1 MKYDN
6 SKIKT
11 YFRIIFILP
20 ILYIIHYICINYIHL
35 PANIKN
41 TEITFI
47 KGVGP
52 KRAEAFEKLG
62 LKHASDLVSVYPR
75 MYLKN
80 ITLRSL
86 AKFHEQNVIF
96 KGKVIDKYMP
106 FRQNHPTRI
115 VIFDGTASIESLLW
129 GNAKFREK
137 QFKIGDEYIF
147 WGKTSFNAYDRA
159 IKLEIRDHKKYEA
172 TDEEMMKY
180 PNIPVYILS
189 EELKKTWIRPLTLT
203 KIIFNALKLSLENIN
218 EILSEPVRIENDL
231 LDHKTAI
238 LKMHYP
244 RTEEEIETTRRTLAF
259 EELFYL
265 QIIIA
270 LRKNIQSSEEKF
282 IKIEKPGEKF
292 TKLFTQHLGFELTAA
307 QKKVIKEIIAD
318 MRSSIPM
325 NRLLQGDV
333 GSGKT
338 IVAVFC
344 MLAAAESGYQAAFM
358 APTEILAEQHYK
370 TLSEYFN
377 KLGIHSVILTG
388 SIKNKDR
395 ELILNDIKTG
405 NAKIIVGTH
414 AIIQDKVEFNSL
426 ALAVIDEQHKFGV
439 LQRAKLR
446 SKGINPDILVMT
458 ATPIPR
464 TLSLTLYGELEVS
477 VIDELPKNR
486 KNIKTALRGE
496 IDRIKVYDFIRK
508 EIKSGRQAYIVYP
521 IIDESEKLDLKSAI
535 KHYEILN
542 DGIFSDLKLG
552 LVHGRMPWKEIDTTI
567 NDFKS
572 RKLDILVSTTVI
584 EVGIDIPNASIMLIE
599 EAQRFGL
606 SQLHQLRGRVGRGAE
621 QSYCILMA
629 GDGGE
634 ISAERLKIMTE
645 TNDGFKISETDLKLR
660 GPGEFFGTKQ
670 SGELKFTAAD
680 LAKDSDLINKAKDSA
695 FKVIKEDPQLRSY
708 HNDVIREH
716 FFKNYKSS
724 FELIKV
730 A

>member
-1 MKYDN
+1 M
-6 SKIKT
+6 
-11 YFRIIFILP
+11 
-20 ILYIIHYICINYIHL
+20 
-35 PANIKN
+35 PANIKI
-41 TEITFI
+41 TEIAYI

-62 LKHASDLVSVYPR
+62 LKYASDLVSVYPR

-80 ITLRSL
+80 ITLRSI
-86 AKFHEQNVIF
+86 AKFHEQNIIF

-147 WGKTSFNAYDRA
+147 WGKTSFNAYDRS
-159 IKLEIRDHKKYEA
+159 IKLEIRDHKKYDD
-172 TDEEMMKY
+172 TDEELMKY

-203 KIIFNALKLSLENIN
+203 KIIFNAIKLSLENIN
-218 EILSEPVRIENDL
+218 EVLSEPVRIENEL
-231 LDHKTAI
+231 LDHKSAI

-244 RTEEEIETTRRTLAF
+244 RKDEEIETTRKTLAF

-265 QIIIA
+265 QLIIA
-270 LRKNIQSSEEKF
+270 LRKNVQASYEKN
-282 IKIEKPGEKF
+282 IKIEKPGDKF
-292 TKLFTQHLGFELTAA
+292 EKLFSQHLGFELTAA
-307 QKKVIKEIIAD
+307 QKRVIKEIIKD
-318 MRSSIPM
+318 MRSSKPM

-370 TLSEYFN
+370 TLSDYFN

-395 ELILNDIKTG
+395 GKIVDDIKTG
-405 NAKIIVGTH
+405 KAKIIVGTH
-414 AIIQDKVEFNSL
+414 ALIQDKVEFNSL
-426 ALAVIDEQHKFGV
+426 GLAVIDEQHKFGV

-446 SKGINPDILVMT
+446 SKGNNPDILVMT

-464 TLSLTLYGELEVS
+464 TLSLTVYGELDVS
-477 VIDELPKNR
+477 VIDELPSHR

-496 IDRIKVYDFIRK
+496 FDRIKVYDFVRK
-508 EIKSGRQAYIVYP
+508 EIRAGRQAYIVYP

-535 KHYEILN
+535 KHYEILK
-542 DGIFSDLKLG
+542 DGVFSDLKLG
-552 LVHGRMPWKEIDTTI
+552 LVHGRMPWKEIDETI
-567 NDFKS
+567 AAFKS
-572 RKLDILVSTTVI
+572 RTLDILVATTVI
-584 EVGIDIPNASIMLIE
+584 EVGIDIPNATIMIIE

-629 GDGGE
+629 AESGD
-634 ISAERLKIMTE
+634 ISSERLKIMTE

-660 GPGEFFGTKQ
+660 GPGEFFGTRQ
-670 SGELKFTAAD
+670 SGDLKFSAAD
-680 LAKDSDLINKAKDSA
+680 LAKDTDLILKAKESA

-716 FFKNYKSS
+716 FLKNYRTS
-724 FELIKV
+724 FDLIKV

>member
-1 MKYDN
+1 MN
-6 SKIKT
+6 KINN
-11 YFRIIFILP
+11 
-20 ILYIIHYICINYIHL
+20 IHYICINYIHL
-35 PANIKN
+35 PANIKI
-41 TEITFI
+41 TEIAYI

-62 LKHASDLVSVYPR
+62 LKYASDLVSVYPR

-80 ITLRSL
+80 ISLRSI
-86 AKFHEQNVIF
+86 AKFHEQNIIF

-137 QFKIGDEYIF
+137 QFKIGEEYIF
-147 WGKTSFNAYDRA
+147 WGKTSFNAYDRS
-159 IKLEIRDHKKYEA
+159 IKLEIRDHKKYDD
-172 TDEEMMKY
+172 TDEELMKY

-203 KIIFNALKLSLENIN
+203 KIIFNAIKLSLENIN
-218 EILSEPVRIENDL
+218 EVLSEPVRIENEL
-231 LDHKTAI
+231 LDHKSAI

-244 RTEEEIETTRRTLAF
+244 RKDEEIEITRRTLAF

-265 QIIIA
+265 QLIIA
-270 LRKNIQSSEEKF
+270 LRKNNQSSEEKI

-292 TKLFTQHLGFELTAA
+292 TNLFSKHLGFELTTA
-307 QKKVIKEIIAD
+307 QKKVIKEIISD
-318 MRSSIPM
+318 MRSSKVM

-370 TLSEYFN
+370 TLSDYFN

-395 ELILNDIKTG
+395 VKIVDDIKTG
-405 NAKIIVGTH
+405 KAKIIVGTH
-414 AIIQDKVEFNSL
+414 ALIQDKVEFNSL
-426 ALAVIDEQHKFGV
+426 GLAVIDEQHKFGV

-446 SKGINPDILVMT
+446 SKGNNPDILVMT

-464 TLSLTLYGELEVS
+464 TLSLTVYGELDVS
-477 VIDELPKNR
+477 VIDELPRHR

-496 IDRIKVYDFIRK
+496 FDRIKVYDFVRK
-508 EIKSGRQAYIVYP
+508 EIRAGRQAYIVYP

-535 KHYEILN
+535 KHYEILK
-542 DGIFSDLKLG
+542 DGVFSDLKLG
-552 LVHGRMPWKEIDTTI
+552 LVHGRMPWKEIDETI
-567 NDFKS
+567 AAFKS
-572 RKLDILVSTTVI
+572 RTLDILVATTVI
-584 EVGIDIPNASIMLIE
+584 EVGIDIPNATIMIIE

-629 GDGGE
+629 AESGN
-634 ISAERLKIMTE
+634 ISSERLKIMTE
-645 TNDGFKISETDLKLR
+645 TNDGFKISETDLKIR
-660 GPGEFFGTKQ
+660 GPGEFFGTRQ
-670 SGELKFTAAD
+670 SGDLKFSAAD
-680 LAKDSDLINKAKDSA
+680 LAKDSDLIIKAKDSA
-695 FKVIKEDPQLRSY
+695 FKLIKEDPQLRSY
-708 HNDVIREH
+708 HNDVIRNH
-716 FFKNYKSS
+716 FLMNYRTS
-724 FELIKV
+724 FDLIKV